1 MHGFVRGQCSST
13 WMDFKRDRFGS
24 AERNRTRLVKVRRGR
39 RTFTRPDFAY
49 VLRYRYPDDRYRDR
63 EQTQRARI
71 LSPRGYY
78 SSGVPS
84 RLSQLVKLNKWRDA
98 TMDGWNAMADLIAC
112 VCIYIYTWPQ
122 VKRFQ
127 TLSRLKCLKFPIHR
141 GFIFGVRFSN
151 YLLLLSEPTFTVWV
165 LSLSRA
171 LTQTSL
177 SLSLSR
183 FLIRKGSGYV
193 KRKDVA
199 LVGIL
204 LEIPRGS
211 YLSDLSDA
219 FSSSYHL
226 FIFLWD
232 GKLW

>member
-1 MHGFVRGQCSST
+1 
-13 WMDFKRDRFGS
+13 
-24 AERNRTRLVKVRRGR
+24 
-39 RTFTRPDFAY
+39 
-49 VLRYRYPDDRYRDR
+49 
-63 EQTQRARI
+63 
-71 LSPRGYY
+71 
-78 SSGVPS
+78 
-84 RLSQLVKLNKWRDA
+84 
-98 TMDGWNAMADLIAC
+98 MDGWNAMADLIAC

-171 LTQTSL
+171 LTNL
-177 SLSLSR
+177 SLSLR

>member
-1 MHGFVRGQCSST
+1 MTGRNNG
-13 WMDFKRDRFGS
+13 WMECD
-24 AERNRTRLVKVRRGR
+24 GR
-39 RTFTRPDFAY
+39 S
-49 VLRYRYPDDRYRDR
+49 YR
-63 EQTQRARI
+63 
-71 LSPRGYY
+71 
-78 SSGVPS
+78 
-84 RLSQLVKLNKWRDA
+84 
-98 TMDGWNAMADLIAC
+98 AC

-193 KRKDVA
+193 ERKDVA

-204 LEIPRGS
+204 LEIPRG

>member
-1 MHGFVRGQCSST
+1 
-13 WMDFKRDRFGS
+13 
-24 AERNRTRLVKVRRGR
+24 
-39 RTFTRPDFAY
+39 
-49 VLRYRYPDDRYRDR
+49 
-63 EQTQRARI
+63 
-71 LSPRGYY
+71 
-78 SSGVPS
+78 
-84 RLSQLVKLNKWRDA
+84 
-98 TMDGWNAMADLIAC
+98 MDGWNAMADLIAC
-112 VCIYIYTWPQ
+112 VYTYTWPQ

-204 LEIPRGS
+204 RDSTWIVFIGFIGRIFELVPPF
-211 YLSDLSDA
+211 YLFMGWETLVNVA
-219 FSSSYHL
+219 TFNVVV
-226 FIFLWD
+226 
-232 GKLW
+232 